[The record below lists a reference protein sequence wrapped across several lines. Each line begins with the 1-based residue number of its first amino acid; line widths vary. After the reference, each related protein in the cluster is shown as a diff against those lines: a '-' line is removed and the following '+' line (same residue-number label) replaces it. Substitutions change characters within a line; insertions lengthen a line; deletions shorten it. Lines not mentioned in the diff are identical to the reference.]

1 MQSRLEGESR
11 CSDYVTIKW
20 FHAVELS
27 INDRPH
33 RAERLPRAL
42 TGYAKPVWAISRVWL
57 SKVSLIRMS
66 YSLVKPGIYGGN
78 RSGYDIRLNETFDS
92 QTLEIAQIGLVPSK

>member
-42 TGYAKPVWAISRVWL
+42 TGYAKPFWAISRVWL

-66 YSLVKPGIYGGN
+66 YSLVKPGIYSSVVKIGKSIFFSRNHN
-78 RSGYDIRLNETFDS
+78 RFSI
-92 QTLEIAQIGLVPSK
+92 IGV